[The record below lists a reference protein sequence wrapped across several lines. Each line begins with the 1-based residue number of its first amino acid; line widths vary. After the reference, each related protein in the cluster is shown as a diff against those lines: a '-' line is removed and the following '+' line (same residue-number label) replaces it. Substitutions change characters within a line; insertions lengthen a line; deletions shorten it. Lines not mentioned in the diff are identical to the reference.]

1 MLRRLWLTC
10 LILIAS
16 TSISRAGQPATVAE
30 VVAGVVK
37 AYGGEKK
44 LRSVNGYHASGE
56 QWAAMSNQ
64 TIQAER
70 WFGRPDRLRL
80 NLVYPDHTEIR
91 LTNGNAG
98 WSGSSDASLEPA
110 NPMKLMAM
118 RLQSVRLDV
127 PLRLLEQADK
137 ITELEPDG
145 DGRIV
150 LRLAIE
156 EGLHIDYH
164 IDPKSFRI
172 TRAVTA
178 MEAPQPME
186 FAADYDKFKKVDGIL
201 VAMKETTYAG
211 ETLTSRLELKRFDWN
226 PKDLEAHL
234 SAGPSGGN

>member
-1 MLRRLWLTC
+1 MLQRLLLTC
-10 LILIAS
+10 LILLAAAS
-16 TSISRAGQPATVAE
+16 ASRAGEPATVAD
-30 VVAGVVK
+30 VVTGVVK

-91 LTNGNAG
+91 LTDGKAG
-98 WSGSSDASLEPA
+98 WSGSSDDSLEPA

-118 RLQSVRLDV
+118 RLQSVRLDI
-127 PLRLLEQADK
+127 PLRLLEQGDQIALQESDS
-137 ITELEPDG
+137 

-150 LRLAIE
+150 LRLTIE

-164 IDPKSFRI
+164 VDPKSFRI

-186 FAADYDKFKKVDGIL
+186 FVADYDKFKKVDGIL

-211 ETLTSRLELKRFDWN
+211 ETLTSRLELERFDWN

-234 SAGPSGGN
+234 EAGKSAGN

>member
-1 MLRRLWLTC
+1 MLRTFWITC
-10 LILIAS
+10 LVLLAAMS
-16 TSISRAGQPATVAE
+16 ASRAGQPAAVAD
-30 VVAGVVK
+30 VVAQVVK

-44 LRSVNGYHASGE
+44 LRSVTGYHASGE

-80 NLVYPDHTEIR
+80 KLAYPDHTEIR
-91 LTNGNAG
+91 LTDGSAG
-98 WSGSSDASLEPA
+98 WSGSSDDSLEPA

-127 PLRLLEQADK
+127 PLRLLEQQANIQAMEADAV
-137 ITELEPDG
+137 
-145 DGRIV
+145 GRIV
-150 LRLAIE
+150 LRLTIE

-164 IDPKSFRI
+164 IDPNSFRI

-211 ETLTSRLELKRFDWN
+211 ETLTSKLELRRFDWN
-226 PKDLEAHL
+226 PKDLDTHL
-234 SAGPSGGN
+234 GAGKNGSR

>member
-1 MLRRLWLTC
+1 MLKPLTSAC
-10 LILIAS
+10 LILFLTTSASIAKES
-16 TSISRAGQPATVAE
+16 ATVAD
-30 VVAGVVK
+30 VVARVVK

-44 LRSVNGYHASGE
+44 LQSVTGYHASGE

-80 NLVYPDHTEIR
+80 NLAYPDHTEIR
-91 LTNGNAG
+91 LSVGNAG
-98 WSGSSDASLEPA
+98 WSGSSDDSLEPA

-127 PLRLLEQADK
+127 PLRLLEQEDQ
-137 ITELEPDG
+137 ITQLESDS

-150 LRLAIE
+150 LRLTIE

-164 IDPKSFRI
+164 VDPKTYRI

-211 ETLTSRLELKRFDWN
+211 ETLTSKLELKQFDWN

-234 SAGPSGGN
+234 STGKAAGN

>member
-1 MLRRLWLTC
+1 
-10 LILIAS
+10 
-16 TSISRAGQPATVAE
+16 

-64 TIQAER
+64 TIEAER

-80 NLVYPDHTEIR
+80 SLAYPDHTEIR
-91 LTNGNAG
+91 LTDGNAG

-127 PLRLLEQADK
+127 PLRLLEQEDK
-137 ITELEPDG
+137 MAQLEPDS

-150 LRLAIE
+150 LRLTIE
-156 EGLHIDYH
+156 EGLRIDYH

-186 FAADYDKFKKVDGIL
+186 FAADYDIFKKVDGIL

-226 PKDLEAHL
+226 PKDLETHL
-234 SAGPSGGN
+234 RAGASH

>member
-1 MLRRLWLTC
+1 MLRQLSLMC

-16 TSISRAGQPATVAE
+16 TSTSRAGQPATVSE

-80 NLVYPDHTEIR
+80 ILAYPDHTEIR
-91 LTNGNAG
+91 LTDGNAG

-137 ITELEPDG
+137 IAELEPDG

-186 FAADYDKFKKVDGIL
+186 FAADYDTFKKVDGIL

-234 SAGPSGGN
+234 GAANSGGN

>member
-1 MLRRLWLTC
+1 MRRRLWLSC

-16 TSISRAGQPATVAE
+16 TATSRAGQPATVAE

-44 LRSVNGYHASGE
+44 LRSVSGYHAGGE

-80 NLVYPDHTEIR
+80 TLAYPDHTEIR
-91 LTNGNAG
+91 LTDGNAG
-98 WSGSSDASLEPA
+98 WSGSSDASLEPV

-127 PLRLLEQADK
+127 PLRLLEQEDK
-137 ITELEPDG
+137 IAQLEPDG

-164 IDPKSFRI
+164 IDPKSLRI
-172 TRAVTA
+172 MRAVTA

-211 ETLTSRLELKRFDWN
+211 ETLTSKLELKRFDWN

-234 SAGPSGGN
+234 SAGKSGGN

>member
-1 MLRRLWLTC
+1 MLRRLFPTC
-10 LILIAS
+10 LTLLIAVS
-16 TSISRAGQPATVAE
+16 PTHAKQPATVAE
-30 VVAGVVK
+30 VVAQVVK

-44 LRSVNGYHASGE
+44 LRSITGYNASGE

-91 LTNGNAG
+91 LTAGNAG
-98 WSGSSDASLEPA
+98 WSGSSDDSLEPA

-118 RLQSVRLDV
+118 RLKSVRLDV
-127 PLRLLEQADK
+127 PLRLLEQQDK
-137 ITELEPDG
+137 IEQQEPDR

-150 LRLAIE
+150 LRLTIE

-164 IDPKSFRI
+164 VDPKSFRV

-178 MEAPQPME
+178 MEATQPME
-186 FAADYDKFKKVDGIL
+186 CAADYDGFKKVDGIL
-201 VAMKETTYAG
+201 VAMKETTFAG
-211 ETLTSRLELKRFDWN
+211 ETLTSKLELKSFHWN
-226 PKDLEAHL
+226 PKDLELHL
-234 SAGPSGGN
+234 NAGKGGGN